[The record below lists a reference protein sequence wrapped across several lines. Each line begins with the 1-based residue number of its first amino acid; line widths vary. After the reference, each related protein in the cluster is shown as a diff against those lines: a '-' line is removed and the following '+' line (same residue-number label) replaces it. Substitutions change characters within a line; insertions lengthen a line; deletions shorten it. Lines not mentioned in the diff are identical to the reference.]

1 MLQKKMYKQPLWMV
15 LLMLLVMVLA
25 ACSGTATTTEAPA
38 ATVAPTTATEP
49 TAAPT
54 EAPAEAAAEAT
65 EAPTE
70 EAADTTTEATAEATE
85 EASEEAAATEVPA
98 EEVAGMSGTVNFVI
112 DAAQSEVRFT
122 LDELLMGNPT
132 TVVGVGNGI
141 EGSITINFDDF
152 SQTTISPIV
161 IDASLLAT
169 DNNMRNGQIRRAV
182 LQTNNPEFQYITF
195 TPTSVEGLPT
205 EAPVGT
211 PFTFSVVG
219 DLTIRTITQPMTFE
233 VTVTPVSESEI
244 SGNARAT
251 LLRADFDLQ
260 IPSVPSVADVS
271 EEVLLEFDFVAL
283 AQ

>member
-1 MLQKKMYKQPLWMV
+1 MLQKKMYKQQLWMV
-15 LLMLLVMVLA
+15 LLMLLVIVLA
-25 ACSGTATTTEAPA
+25 ACGSITTTTEAPA

-54 EAPAEAAAEAT
+54 EAAAEAT
-65 EAPTE
+65 EAPTA
-70 EAADTTTEATAEATE
+70 EAADTTTEATAEVT
-85 EASEEAAATEVPA
+85 EEAAAEAPETSTEEA
-98 EEVAGMSGTVNFVI
+98 AGMSGAVNFVI

-141 EGSITINFDDF
+141 EGSLNINFDDF

-195 TPTSVEGLPT
+195 TPTSIEGLPT

-211 PFTFSVVG
+211 PFTVSVVG

>member
-1 MLQKKMYKQPLWMV
+1 MFLKSVRKNRNWVV
-15 LLMLLVMVLA
+15 LLTLMLVVVLA
-25 ACSGTATTTEAPA
+25 ACGGGAPAASEAPA
-38 ATVAPTTATEP
+38 AAAPAATEAA
-49 TAAPT
+49 TAAPEAT
-54 EAPAEAAAEAT
+54 EAPAEEAAAEESAAEAT

-70 EAADTTTEATAEATE
+70 EAAAEATAAP
-85 EASEEAAATEVPA
+85 AEEAAGAM
-98 EEVAGMSGTVNFVI
+98 GSTVFVI

-122 LDELLMGNPT
+122 LTELLMGNPT
-132 TVVGVGNGI
+132 TVVGIGNGI
-141 EGSITINFDDF
+141 EGSVTVNFDDY
-152 SQTTISPIV
+152 SQSTVSPIV

-169 DNNMRNGQIRRAV
+169 DNNMRNGQIRRAI

-195 TPTSVEGLPT
+195 TPTAVDGLPESAT
-205 EAPVGT
+205 VGEAFDITVT
-211 PFTFSVVG
+211 G
-219 DLTIRTITQPMTFE
+219 DLTIRTTTQPMTFE

-244 SGNARAT
+244 QGSARVT